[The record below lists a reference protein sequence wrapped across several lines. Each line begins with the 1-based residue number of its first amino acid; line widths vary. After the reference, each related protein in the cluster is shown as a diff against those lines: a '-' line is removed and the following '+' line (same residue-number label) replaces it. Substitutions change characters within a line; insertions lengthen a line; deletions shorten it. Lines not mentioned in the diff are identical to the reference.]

1 MIVTIR
7 FTIKQKFKF
16 DTNSGGYYKNMN
28 QDLINQIKHEMYTSD
43 EDVNREYYGS
53 MQSYYENID
62 KYLDRIPDVYDKIY
76 IAQYANNFEKANE
89 LISSLDLSDEIR
101 RKYERLLQDN
111 ADLNET
117 IDIRILS
124 SKYNFLDDIL
134 DMIVTDKRVQEQLLS
149 LSDEKLELFKM
160 LYQRLEENVDY
171 NIPYITTILN
181 KMGRTT
187 PYTAWRNTPY
197 YRYEELENSI
207 IEGLENGKELSTEEI
222 DNLLYLYTSN
232 LKWDINNLEELSDF
246 PNIFQSSVDAFMEKA
261 QSEEPKDLDNIKLA
275 LLLKTYGINVKTA
288 TNICKK
294 YNIKG
299 IPITQENVDLFEMYK
314 AMLDIIGE
322 DNPDVLIDTYNQFS
336 SQMSP
341 HPNFMRTITFENSMR
356 KVFAQTLNSSVY
368 KCTDSYTINDGVKIF
383 DAGTDFKMIVTA
395 IGAYQGDFPDQENYF
410 DYWNSP
416 TIRSHGNCCSLI
428 GNNNLS
434 MATPKNIILGFSTMD
449 DNMLLLSGCKD
460 LNSTTSSRNFN
471 IASEESFGTNPDDPY
486 IEFSNPDILIDN
498 TRGDYNEL
506 VYERRDLSSNPL
518 FYKKNPDYIVFI
530 EEYENIDD
538 YFEEYKD
545 NPDALAYLNEQKKS
559 QEHQLEQSLKA
570 AKDFNIPIVRINR
583 ETCAKQAI
591 FEIEQLLSEFENTL
605 NPEYLERMICQFEN
619 NRVGNHDKHLIIRS
633 KYFSTTQMST
643 YLNRLEKTISNIED
657 TNLRN
662 TLLNK
667 YKKAIVR
674 EQEKIKKAGITRKS
688 GQTSG
693 IDFESTLARIEEM
706 AVEPSTV
713 SK

>member
-1 MIVTIR
+1 
-7 FTIKQKFKF
+7 
-16 DTNSGGYYKNMN
+16 MN

-89 LISSLDLSDEIR
+89 LIASLDLSDEIR

-207 IEGLENGKELSTEEI
+207 IEGLENGKKLSTEEI

-232 LKWDINNLEELSDF
+232 LKWEINTLEELSDF

-395 IGAYQGDFPDQENYF
+395 IGAYQCDFPDQENYF

-471 IASEESFGTNPDDPY
+471 IASEENFGTNPDDPY

-667 YKKAIVR
+667 YKKAIIR

>member
-7 FTIKQKFKF
+7 ITIKQKFKF

>member
-275 LLLKTYGINVKTA
+275 LFLKTYGINVKTA

>member
-1 MIVTIR
+1 
-7 FTIKQKFKF
+7 
-16 DTNSGGYYKNMN
+16 MN

-570 AKDFNIPIVRINR
+570 AKNFNIPIVRINR

>member
-1 MIVTIR
+1 
-7 FTIKQKFKF
+7 
-16 DTNSGGYYKNMN
+16 MN

-43 EDVNREYYGS
+43 EDVNREYYGI

-62 KYLDRIPDVYDKIY
+62 KYLDRIPDVYDKIH
-76 IAQYANNFEKANE
+76 IAQYANNFEKADE
-89 LISSLDLSDEIR
+89 LIASLDLSDEIR
-101 RKYERLLQDN
+101 KKYESLLQNN

-134 DMIVTDKRVQEQLLS
+134 DMIVADRIVQEQLLS

-160 LYQRLEENVDY
+160 LYQRLGENVDY

-181 KMGRTT
+181 KMGKIT
-187 PYTAWRNTPY
+187 PYSAWRNASY
-197 YRYEELENSI
+197 FRYEELENSI
-207 IEGLENGKELSTEEI
+207 IEGLKNGKELSTEEI

-261 QSEEPKDLDNIKLA
+261 QSEEPKDIDNIKLA

-314 AMLDIIGE
+314 VMLDIIGE
-322 DNPDVLIDTYNQFS
+322 DNPDLLIDTYNQFS

-486 IEFSNPDILIDN
+486 IEFSNPDILLDN

>member
-275 LLLKTYGINVKTA
+275 LFLKTYGINVKTA

-314 AMLDIIGE
+314 AMLDIVGE

>member
-1 MIVTIR
+1 
-7 FTIKQKFKF
+7 
-16 DTNSGGYYKNMN
+16 MN

>member
-1 MIVTIR
+1 
-7 FTIKQKFKF
+7 
-16 DTNSGGYYKNMN
+16 MN

-89 LISSLDLSDEIR
+89 LIASLDLSDEIR

-207 IEGLENGKELSTEEI
+207 IEGLENGKKLSTEEI

-232 LKWDINNLEELSDF
+232 LKWEINTLEELSDF
-246 PNIFQSSVDAFMEKA
+246 PNIFQSSVDAFMGKA

-471 IASEESFGTNPDDPY
+471 IASEENFGTNPDDPY

>member
-1 MIVTIR
+1 
-7 FTIKQKFKF
+7 
-16 DTNSGGYYKNMN
+16 MN

-89 LISSLDLSDEIR
+89 LIASLDLSDEIR

-207 IEGLENGKELSTEEI
+207 IEGLENGKKLSTEEI

-232 LKWDINNLEELSDF
+232 LKWEINTLEELSDF

-322 DNPDVLIDTYNQFS
+322 DNPDVLINTYNQFS

-471 IASEESFGTNPDDPY
+471 IASEENFGTNPDDPY

-545 NPDALAYLNEQKKS
+545 NPDTLAYLNEQKKS

>member
-134 DMIVTDKRVQEQLLS
+134 DMIVADRIVQEQLLS

>member
-1 MIVTIR
+1 
-7 FTIKQKFKF
+7 
-16 DTNSGGYYKNMN
+16 MN
-28 QDLINQIKHEMYTSD
+28 QDLINQIKHEMYASD
-43 EDVNREYYGS
+43 EYINREYYGS

-62 KYLDRIPDVYDKIY
+62 RYLDRIPDVYDKIH

-89 LISSLDLSDEIR
+89 LIASLDLSDEIR

-134 DMIVTDKRVQEQLLS
+134 DMIVADRIVQQQLLS

-160 LYQRLEENVDY
+160 LYQRLEKNVDY

-181 KMGRTT
+181 KMGRIT
-187 PYTAWRNTPY
+187 PYTAWRNAQY
-197 YRYEELENSI
+197 YRYEKLENSI
-207 IEGLENGKELSTEEI
+207 IEGFKNGKELSTEEI

-232 LKWDINNLEELSDF
+232 LKWEINTLEELSDF
-246 PNIFQSSVDAFMEKA
+246 PNIFQSSVNDFMEKA
-261 QSEEPKDLDNIKLA
+261 QSEEPKNLDNIKLA

-336 SQMSP
+336 SQISP

-368 KCTDSYTINDGVKIF
+368 KCNDSYTISDGVKVF

-486 IEFSNPDILIDN
+486 IEFSNPDILLDN

-518 FYKKNPDYIVFI
+518 FYKKNPDYIIFI

-591 FEIEQLLSEFENTL
+591 FEIEQLLSDFETTL
-605 NPEYLERMICQFEN
+605 DPTYLERVICQFEN
-619 NRVGNHDKHLIIRS
+619 NRVGNHNKHLIIRS
-633 KYFSTTQMST
+633 KYFSITQMST
-643 YLNRLEKTISNIED
+643 YLNRLEQAISSVQDSE
-657 TNLRN
+657 LKSK
-662 TLLNK
+662 LLSR
-667 YKKAIVR
+667 YKNAILR

-693 IDFESTLARIEEM
+693 IDFDSTLARIEEM
-706 AVEPSTV
+706 AVELSTV

>member
-1 MIVTIR
+1 
-7 FTIKQKFKF
+7 
-16 DTNSGGYYKNMN
+16 MN
-28 QDLINQIKHEMYTSD
+28 QDLINQIKHEMYASD
-43 EDVNREYYGS
+43 EYINREYYAS

-62 KYLDRIPDVYDKIY
+62 RYLDRIPDVYDKIH

-89 LISSLDLSDEIR
+89 LIASLDLSDEIR

-232 LKWDINNLEELSDF
+232 LKWEINTLEELSDF

-591 FEIEQLLSEFENTL
+591 FEIEHLLSEFENTL

-643 YLNRLEKTISNIED
+643 YLNILEKTISNIED

>member
-1 MIVTIR
+1 
-7 FTIKQKFKF
+7 
-16 DTNSGGYYKNMN
+16 
-28 QDLINQIKHEMYTSD
+28 
-43 EDVNREYYGS
+43 
-53 MQSYYENID
+53 
-62 KYLDRIPDVYDKIY
+62 
-76 IAQYANNFEKANE
+76 
-89 LISSLDLSDEIR
+89 
-101 RKYERLLQDN
+101 
-111 ADLNET
+111 
-117 IDIRILS
+117 
-124 SKYNFLDDIL
+124 
-134 DMIVTDKRVQEQLLS
+134 
-149 LSDEKLELFKM
+149 
-160 LYQRLEENVDY
+160 
-171 NIPYITTILN
+171 
-181 KMGRTT
+181 
-187 PYTAWRNTPY
+187 
-197 YRYEELENSI
+197 
-207 IEGLENGKELSTEEI
+207 
-222 DNLLYLYTSN
+222 
-232 LKWDINNLEELSDF
+232 
-246 PNIFQSSVDAFMEKA
+246 
-261 QSEEPKDLDNIKLA
+261 
-275 LLLKTYGINVKTA
+275 
-288 TNICKK
+288 
-294 YNIKG
+294 
-299 IPITQENVDLFEMYK
+299 
-314 AMLDIIGE
+314 
-322 DNPDVLIDTYNQFS
+322 
-336 SQMSP
+336 
-341 HPNFMRTITFENSMR
+341 
-356 KVFAQTLNSSVY
+356 
-368 KCTDSYTINDGVKIF
+368 
-383 DAGTDFKMIVTA
+383 
-395 IGAYQGDFPDQENYF
+395 
-410 DYWNSP
+410 
-416 TIRSHGNCCSLI
+416 
-428 GNNNLS
+428 

-471 IASEESFGTNPDDPY
+471 IASEENFGTNPDDPY

>member
-7 FTIKQKFKF
+7 ITIKQKFKF

-171 NIPYITTILN
+171 NIPYMTTILN

-643 YLNRLEKTISNIED
+643 YLNILEKTISNIED

>member
-1 MIVTIR
+1 
-7 FTIKQKFKF
+7 
-16 DTNSGGYYKNMN
+16 MN

-101 RKYERLLQDN
+101 RKYEKLLQNN

-207 IEGLENGKELSTEEI
+207 IEGLKNGKELSTEEI

-261 QSEEPKDLDNIKLA
+261 QFEEPKDLDNIKLA

-368 KCTDSYTINDGVKIF
+368 KCIDSYTINDGVKIF

-395 IGAYQGDFPDQENYF
+395 IGAYQGNFPDQENYF

-471 IASEESFGTNPDDPY
+471 IASEENFGTNPDDPY

-545 NPDALAYLNEQKKS
+545 TPDALAYLNEQKKS